1 METSISEKSF
11 HFQNNVYF
19 FPDNFC
25 LTFSFFRPKSES
37 ENFQNL
43 KVEWRHITSL
53 LGFENFP
60 FQENTNTKTIASK
73 SRSVTA
79 KT

>member
-1 METSISEKSF
+1 MET
-11 HFQNNVYF
+11 
-19 FPDNFC
+19 
-25 LTFSFFRPKSES
+25 
-37 ENFQNL
+37 
-43 KVEWRHITSL
+43 HITSL

-79 KT
+79 KTRALGQEGKGLGLILS

>member
-37 ENFQNL
+37 ESENFQNL
-43 KVEWRHITSL
+43 KVETSHH
-53 LGFENFP
+53 F
-60 FQENTNTKTIASK
+60 
-73 SRSVTA
+73 
-79 KT
+79 